1 MIFYSIS
8 STQYLLKLNIKK
20 IVHCANFPQKLFD
33 KKKFHN
39 NKKKVLKRASIKSNI
54 MKHLYFSTNITHYY
68 YHYIIKFAKPPPRVC
83 HSFNEKK
90 PAKKDAGR
98 IPETETHS
106 KKTRWKSIVFKYH
119 IKHTLRWWT
128 NSLCEIH

>member
-1 MIFYSIS
+1 MG
-8 STQYLLKLNIKK
+8 
-20 IVHCANFPQKLFD
+20 CANFPQKLFD

-39 NKKKVLKRASIKSNI
+39 NKKKFKKEQAKIEHNEALILFY
-54 MKHLYFSTNITHYY
+54 KHNSLLLSLYYQVR
-68 YHYIIKFAKPPPRVC
+68 KPPPRVC

-106 KKTRWKSIVFKYH
+106 KKTRCKSIVFKYH
-119 IKHTLRWWT
+119 IKHTL
-128 NSLCEIH
+128 